1 MRLDNRSGSRNG
13 ACKAEQHHQNSS
25 KRSVLTPVRKERL
38 VAQVE
43 VQRESAPNHRST
55 SIDNFGEFQVSM
67 AWETT
72 L

>member
-1 MRLDNRSGSRNG
+1 
-13 ACKAEQHHQNSS
+13 
-25 KRSVLTPVRKERL
+25 VRKERL